1 MSPTTVVLGSVLLFT
16 MAGVAGAQD
25 STPVGAPVQEEL
37 ARLNSTMLEIVTLLK
52 KQVEGQETSLL
63 IKRAELNGRN
73 LIAKQERLRKARR
86 EAADLEDQE
95 VSLARILE
103 TVEQELSEAAE
114 NGAHQQLQL
123 DQMEEQLK
131 SVKRR
136 RQDLARELMMLEN
149 DVSSEEEDMEVLEA
163 VLDERLGLR

>member
-1 MSPTTVVLGSVLLFT
+1 MSPKAVVLAAAWLLT
-16 MAGVAGAQD
+16 MTAVAGAQD
-25 STPVGAPVQEEL
+25 AALTEVPIQEEL
-37 ARLNSTMLEIVTLLK
+37 ARLNTTLQEIVKLLK
-52 KQVEGQETSLL
+52 MQVEGQETSLL
-63 IKRAELNGRN
+63 IKRAELNGRT

-95 VSLARILE
+95 VSLTQIVE
-103 TVEQELSEAAE
+103 VFEQELSEAVE
-114 NGAHQQLQL
+114 DGASQRLEL
-123 DQMEEQLK
+123 DQMELQLK

-136 RQDLARELMMLEN
+136 RQDLARELMVLEN

>member
-1 MSPTTVVLGSVLLFT
+1 MSPKAVVLAVAWLLT
-16 MAGVAGAQD
+16 MTAVAGAQD
-25 STPVGAPVQEEL
+25 AALTEVPIQEEL
-37 ARLNSTMLEIVTLLK
+37 ARLNTTLQEIVKLLK
-52 KQVEGQETSLL
+52 MQVEGQETSLL
-63 IKRAELNGRN
+63 IKRAELNGRT

-95 VSLARILE
+95 VSLTQIVE
-103 TVEQELSEAAE
+103 VFEQELSEAVE
-114 NGAHQQLQL
+114 DGASQRLEL
-123 DQMEEQLK
+123 DQMELQLK

-136 RQDLARELMMLEN
+136 RQDLARELMVLEN